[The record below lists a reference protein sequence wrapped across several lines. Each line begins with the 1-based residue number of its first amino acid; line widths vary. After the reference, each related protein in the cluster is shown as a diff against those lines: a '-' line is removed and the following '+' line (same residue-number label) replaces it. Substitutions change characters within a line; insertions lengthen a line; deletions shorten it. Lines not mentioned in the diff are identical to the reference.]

1 MLIGEINTSQTN
13 YYHMAIRTESRPEFA
28 NNTAEG
34 EAAESIAR
42 QMKDKLVND
51 KDKAQAIPEKGKG
64 APYSYL
70 ADENGIV
77 EYKGVIFRCDNEKRE
92 LCLGDMSNRKNV
104 IRIPLSGGGCLMVN
118 RDNIDQL
125 GKAIDMF
132 SPEDI
137 NNILR
142 ALKLDAKI
150 QEMKKEMEEMEDGIG
165 KSSAEQNADSA
176 KEAAEASEDGQKARG
191 FHGYEEKE
199 DGELFVLE
207 EWQFDTLTK
216 EIL

>member
-1 MLIGEINTSQTN
+1 MLIGGIHTSQSN
-13 YYHMAIRTESRPEFA
+13 YYHMAIRSESRLEFA
-28 NNTAEG
+28 NSTAEG

-42 QMKDKLVND
+42 QMKDKLVKDN
-51 KDKAQAIPEKGKG
+51 DKAQAIPEKGKG

-77 EYKGVIFRCDNEKRE
+77 EYKGVIFRCNNEKKE

-176 KEAAEASEDGQKARG
+176 KEAVEASEDGQKARG

-199 DGELFVLE
+199 DGKPFVLE

>member
-1 MLIGEINTSQTN
+1 MLIEGINTSQSN
-13 YYHMAIRTESRPEFA
+13 YYHMATRTESRLEFA
-28 NNTAEG
+28 NKTAEG

-51 KDKAQAIPEKGKG
+51 KDKVQAIPEKGKG

-77 EYKGVIFRCDNEKRE
+77 EYKGVIFHCNNEKKE

-125 GKAIDMF
+125 GKAIGMF

-150 QEMKKEMEEMEDGIG
+150 QEMKKETEEMEDGIG

-176 KEAAEASEDGQKARG
+176 KEADEASEDGQKARG
-191 FHGYEEKE
+191 FRGYEGKE
-199 DGELFVLE
+199 DSKPFELE